1 MSNKQPFG
9 SFKNR
14 STNVTTV
21 NDRPIDFEHLS
32 ATNNT
37 YTVQGGPGIDA
48 NGNPLPWPNPGW
60 TPTADQP
67 DPPPMPLGHSLA
79 RQWGDKSAFH
89 VGSNYAEQEGDTTVV
104 SVGNSSTKRT
114 GWANNVQDGNTFTT
128 QINPVGGNFST
139 SFFTLG
145 FQVGSKV
152 NVSASL
158 DVSLTTG
165 FKCVLNRSA
174 TLNIF
179 PATEPKYTLSGKG
192 FGVVNETAEFA
203 TKVKNVVADS
213 LETLSN
219 RIDTVSLTQDHVTTA
234 LNHKVISL
242 QTEAT
247 AIQQNFT
254 TMASK
259 GVTCTF
265 DLAEFKLTAAS
276 LTFTGVTI
284 KLG

>member
-48 NGNPLPWPNPGW
+48 DGNPLPWPNPGW

-128 QINPVGGNFST
+128 QIGAAGNFST

-145 FQVGSKV
+145 FQLGSKV
-152 NVSASL
+152 NVSVSL
-158 DVSLTTG
+158 DVSLTAG
-165 FKCVLNRSA
+165 FKIIANKSA
-174 TLNIF
+174 SFVIHSKD
-179 PATEPKYTLSGKG
+179 PKYEMHNGTLVCDREKTELGDKFNTISTQINT
-192 FGVVNETAEFA
+192 VSAEMNITATRIDNRCVAYENNAISLASRCTALENNFA
-203 TKVKNVVADS
+203 TMTN
-213 LETLSN
+213 
-219 RIDTVSLTQDHVTTA
+219 
-234 LNHKVISL
+234 
-242 QTEAT
+242 
-247 AIQQNFT
+247 
-254 TMASK
+254 K

-265 DLAEFKLTAAS
+265 DVADFKLTAAAVS
-276 LTFTGVTI
+276 ITGMSI

>member
-14 STNVTTV
+14 STKPTTV
-21 NDRPIDFEHLS
+21 DGRPIVFETLTG
-32 ATNNT
+32 TNNT
-37 YTVQGGPGIDA
+37 YTVQGGPGLDA
-48 NGNPLPWPNPGW
+48 DGNPLPWPNPGW

-79 RQWGDKSAFH
+79 RQWGDKTAYH

-128 QINPVGGNFST
+128 QIGCAGNFST

-165 FKCVLNRSA
+165 CKIIANQSASFVICNNDPKYEIHNGEFVCNREKTELGEKFNTISNQIN
-174 TLNIF
+174 TVSGLLNIVSTSLY
-179 PATEPKYTLSGKG
+179 AKCAKIENTTLSLTNKCADLDQDFLKMTNKG
-192 FGVVNETAEFA
+192 
-203 TKVKNVVADS
+203 
-213 LETLSN
+213 L
-219 RIDTVSLTQDHVTTA
+219 TVTY
-234 LNHKVISL
+234 
-242 QTEAT
+242 
-247 AIQQNFT
+247 
-254 TMASK
+254 
-259 GVTCTF
+259 
-265 DLAEFKLTAAS
+265 DLADYKLTAAS
-276 LTFTGVTI
+276 VTITGVSI

>member
-14 STNVTTV
+14 STKPTTV
-21 NDRPIDFEHLS
+21 DGRPIVFETLTG
-32 ATNNT
+32 TNNT
-37 YTVQGGPGIDA
+37 YTVQGGPGLDA
-48 NGNPLPWPNPGW
+48 DGNPLPWPNPGW

-79 RQWGDKSAFH
+79 RQWGDKSAYH

-128 QINPVGGNFST
+128 QIGCAGNFST

-165 FKCVLNRSA
+165 FKIIANASPSFVICNKD
-174 TLNIF
+174 
-179 PATEPKYTLSGKG
+179 PKYEMHNWKFVCDREKTELTTKFNNISTQINTVSGLL
-192 FGVVNETAEFA
+192 
-203 TKVKNVVADS
+203 NVVSTS
-213 LETLSN
+213 LYNKCAVIEN
-219 RIDTVSLTQDHVTTA
+219 TTA
-234 LNHKVISL
+234 QLTNTCTNL
-242 QTEAT
+242 QN
-247 AIQQNFT
+247 NFGAMT
-254 TMASK
+254 SK
-259 GVTCTF
+259 GLACTF
-265 DLAEFKLTAAS
+265 DVTDYQIKAAS
-276 LTFTGVTI
+276 ITLAGVLI

>member
-14 STNVTTV
+14 STKPTTV
-21 NDRPIDFEHLS
+21 DGRPIVFETLTG
-32 ATNNT
+32 TNNT
-37 YTVQGGPGIDA
+37 YTVQGGPGLDA
-48 NGNPLPWPNPGW
+48 DGNPLPWPNPGW
-60 TPTADQP
+60 TPTLDQP

-79 RQWGDKSAFH
+79 RHWGDKSAYH

-128 QINPVGGNFST
+128 QIGCAGNFST
-139 SFFTLG
+139 SVFTLG

-152 NVSASL
+152 NVSVSL
-158 DVSLTTG
+158 DVSLTAG

-192 FGVVNETAEFA
+192 FEAVDEDAKFA
-203 TKVKNVVADS
+203 KNVKEVVAGS
-213 LETLSN
+213 LETISN
-219 RIDTVSLTQDHVTTA
+219 RIDAVSLHQDHVTVA
-234 LNHKVISL
+234 LNQRVISL
-242 QTEAT
+242 ETKAT
-247 AIQQNFT
+247 AIQQNFV

-259 GVTCTF
+259 GVNVSY
-265 DLAEFKLTAAS
+265 DLVNLTANAAGVVS
-276 LTFTGVTI
+276 ITGLTI

>member
-60 TPTADQP
+60 TPTLDQP

-128 QINPVGGNFST
+128 QIGCAGNFST

-152 NVSASL
+152 NVSASI

-179 PATEPKYTLSGKG
+179 PADEPKFTLSGKG
-192 FGVVNETAEFA
+192 LELVDEKREFA
-203 TKVKNVVADS
+203 KKVNNVVADRFT
-213 LETLSN
+213 TLSN
-219 RIDTVSLTQDHVTTA
+219 EIDTVSLSQETKTMTLTQRVM
-234 LNHKVISL
+234 SL
-242 QTEAT
+242 ETQA
-247 AIQQNFT
+247 ADIKYNFA
-254 TMASK
+254 TMANK
-259 GVTCTF
+259 GVTVTYE
-265 DLAEFKLTAAS
+265 LANYKLTAAS
-276 LTFTGVTI
+276 VSITGVSI